1 MIRRALLS
9 TAVGGWVLMG
19 LSLRAE
25 EPAPTLKPL
34 AVATVNGQALTL
46 REVED
51 ALLRKEGT
59 DLIEEWVHDHLQRL
73 DFAALK
79 DDDVILSIGFNKIG
93 RRELADALLRKGAGK
108 VRDELINIRLVEQA
122 IAASGITIG
131 EPEIEATWE
140 RMKRKFEENQNK
152 TPDAT
157 RMDFINYLNVK
168 EKMTPEVFRAQQGF
182 RMLAGLQ
189 ALVHFRAKDEW
200 NDDDLRAWFALHL
213 ERYRQK
219 EGVKLSLIAIPY
231 QLQPGVGGLPE
242 ITAAER
248 ERLMKVMDSLYSQIS
263 AKQVP
268 LGQVWALYARGYD
281 PDVGP
286 GGRAGWVD
294 RAGKRKDPKARPL
307 GTDLMATAWEITKF
321 PTLLPPLA
329 AGDWGVELVQVEAHR
344 PAKEPVYEDLRATV
358 KADRIDESLEQR
370 TEGLLKQLRHD
381 AKIDYASLPDI
392 INGKR

>member
-1 MIRRALLS
+1 MHKTLS
-9 TAVGGWVLMG
+9 AVLCFSAFMSVT
-19 LSLRAE
+19 SAAV
-25 EPAPTLKPL
+25 EPAPVPL
-34 AVATVNGQALTL
+34 AVATINGQALTL

-59 DLIEEWVHDHLQRL
+59 DLIEEWVHDHLQNINYS
-73 DFAALK
+73 ALK
-79 DDDVILSIGFNKIG
+79 DDDIILSIGFNKIG

-122 IAASGITIG
+122 IAAAAITVSDADID
-131 EPEIEATWE
+131 ATWE
-140 RMKRKFEENQNK
+140 RMKRKFEEQQAK

-157 RMDFINYLNVK
+157 RIDFINYLNVK

-189 ALVHFRAKDEW
+189 ALVHFNTKDEW
-200 NDDDLRAWFALHL
+200 KDDELRAWFATHL
-213 ERYRQK
+213 DRYRQL
-219 EGVKLSLIAIPY
+219 EAVKLSLIAIPY
-231 QLQPGVGGLPE
+231 QPQPGAGGLPE

-248 ERLMKVMDSLYSQIS
+248 ERLMKVMDSLYTQIFS
-263 AKQVP
+263 KQVP
-268 LGQVWALYARGYD
+268 FGQVWALYARGYD
-281 PDVGP
+281 PDVGA
-286 GGRAGWVD
+286 GGRIGWVD
-294 RAGKRKDPKARPL
+294 RAGKRKDSKARTL
-307 GTDLMATAWEITKF
+307 GRDLMATAWEITKF

-329 AGDWGVELVQVEAHR
+329 AGDWGVEIVQVEAHR

-358 KADRIDESLEQR
+358 KADRIDETLEQR
-370 TEGLLKQLRHD
+370 TEALLNQLRHD

>member
-1 MIRRALLS
+1 MIRCALLGAVLYGS
-9 TAVGGWVLMG
+9 AFVGFSLTA
-19 LSLRAE
+19 AE
-25 EPAPTLKPL
+25 RVPNPNPL
-34 AVATVNGQALTL
+34 AVATINGQALTL

-59 DLIEEWVHDHLQRL
+59 DLIEEWVHDHLQKL
-73 DFAALK
+73 DFAELK
-79 DDDVILSIGFNKIG
+79 DDDIILSIGFNKIG

-131 EPEIEATWE
+131 ETEIDATWE
-140 RMKRKFEENQNK
+140 RMKRKFEENQAK
-152 TPDAT
+152 TPDGT
-157 RMDFINYLNVK
+157 RIDFVNYLNVK
-168 EKMTPEVFRAQQGF
+168 EKMTPEIFRAQQGF

-189 ALVHFRAKDEW
+189 ALVHFKAKDEW
-200 NDDDLRAWFALHL
+200 KDDELRAWFATHL
-213 ERYRQK
+213 DRYRQL

-231 QLQPGVGGLPE
+231 QPQPGAGGRPE

-248 ERLMKVMDSLYSQIS
+248 ERLMKVMDSLYAQIS
-263 AKQVP
+263 SKQVP
-268 LGQVWALYARGYD
+268 FGQVWALYARGYD
-281 PDVGP
+281 NDVGP
-286 GGRAGWVD
+286 GGHAGWVD
-294 RAGKRKDPKARPL
+294 RTGKRKDPKARPL

-329 AGDWGVELVQVEAHR
+329 AGDWGVEIVQVEAHR

-370 TEGLLKQLRHD
+370 TEALLNQLRHD